1 MMPLRPLLFLLPA
14 LFCCAN
20 TVHAQRAGRLRG
32 AVLDKDT
39 RSPLEG
45 VTVAVPSAG
54 SGIGAVTDSAGFFAI
69 DSVPVGKHTV
79 TAVYTGYATAAIPEV
94 LLVTGKETVLPIL
107 LEESAQRIGEVTV
120 RTQRLNEMAVISARP
135 FDVQETER
143 YAGSR
148 ADPARA
154 ASNFAGVQ
162 GADDSRNDII
172 VRGNSP
178 QGILWRLE
186 GVDIPSPSHFAIPG
200 TSGGPVSLLNTKT
213 LQNSEFFTGAFPAEY
228 GASTAGVFDL
238 RLRAGNSERYEVT
251 AQLGFLGTE
260 LAAEG
265 PLNPGRKAKAEA
277 TSSAT
282 RQKPRG
288 GERASFLVA
297 YRYSTLALFQGLKI
311 PIGTSSVPQYQ
322 DATVKL
328 NFPLSRRSNLSFF
341 GIGGLSRID
350 LIVSTLTEPSEEIY
364 GESDRDQYFKS
375 NTGVAGTTFTSTL
388 NSKTFV
394 QVSAAV
400 TGNQITAH
408 HDKVYRGP
416 GYSLDSMR
424 PILDYDFITRS
435 VVGHGSVT
443 RKFSPQHTLKAG
455 LLGTRWSM
463 DYADSSRQYPIG
475 RQDWVRR
482 LDFAGSTALLQ
493 AYAQHR
499 YRPSDQWTL
508 TAGLHLQYL
517 THNGSTALEP
527 RLGARFRPGSG
538 VNAFSLGY
546 GLHSQMQ
553 PLYWYFSAAP
563 QAPPMP
569 RRPPESRDVAGF
581 NYHTG
586 FTRSHHLVG
595 GWDRSFRKTFRIRTE
610 AYYQY
615 LFNVPTERR
624 AGSSF
629 SGINGGSSF
638 SRLFPD
644 TLVNRGTGYNYG
656 GELTLE
662 RPFARGWYALL
673 TASVFDSKARG
684 ADGIYRPTDYAST
697 YALNLLGGT
706 EQRLSKATTLILG
719 GKITAAGG
727 RRYSPPDV
735 AASNAFGDLIVVDSL
750 RNTLRFPPYF
760 RADVKA
766 GVRINAARI
775 THELA
780 VDLVNVAGVKNIL
793 ALTYSPERAAAGDD
807 PFVKEY
813 QLGFLPLFYYRVDF
827 GFRAGTPS
835 SAAHSGE

>member
-1 MMPLRPLLFLLPA
+1 MRFLLRSCVCFSLAA
-14 LFCCAN
+14 LFCAH
-20 TVHAQRAGRLRG
+20 VHAQRAGRLRG
-32 AVLDKDT
+32 TVVDKDSRT
-39 RSPLEG
+39 PLTG
-45 VTVAVPSAG
+45 VTIVVSSAG
-54 SGIGAVTDSAGFFAI
+54 SGIGTSTDSLGAFVI

-79 TAVYTGYATAAIPEV
+79 AAVYPGYTTATLPEV
-94 LLVTGKETVLPIL
+94 LVGTGRETVMLIA
-107 LEESAQRIGEVTV
+107 LEESAEKLGEVTV

-228 GASTAGVFDL
+228 GATTAGVFDL
-238 RLRAGNSERYEVT
+238 RLRSGNSERYEMT

-265 PLNPGRKAKAEA
+265 PLSKK
-277 TSSAT
+277 S
-282 RQKPRG
+282 K
-288 GERASFLVA
+288 ASFLAA
-297 YRYSTLALFQGLKI
+297 YRYSTLALFQGLDI

-328 NFPLSRRSNLSFF
+328 NFPLGRKSNLSFF

-364 GESDRDQYFKS
+364 GESDRDQYFTS
-375 NTGVAGTTFTSTL
+375 NTGVAGATFTRTVS
-388 NSKTFV
+388 SKSFV
-394 QVSAAV
+394 QISAAL
-400 TGNQITAH
+400 TGNRIYAH

-435 VVGHGSVT
+435 LTSHAFAT
-443 RKFSPQHTLKAG
+443 HKFSARHTLKAG
-455 LLGTRWSM
+455 LVTTRYCL
-463 DYADSSRQYPIG
+463 DLQDSSRQYPEG

-482 LDFAGSTALLQ
+482 LDYSGSTALLQ

-499 YRPSDQWTL
+499 YRPSDRWTL
-508 TAGLHLQYL
+508 TAGLHTQYL
-517 THNGSTALEP
+517 THNGSVALEP
-527 RLGARFRPGSG
+527 RLGARFRPDGA
-538 VNAFSLGY
+538 NAFSLGY
-546 GLHSQMQ
+546 GLLSQAQ
-553 PLYWYFSAAP
+553 PLYWYYAAAP
-563 QAPPMP
+563 QAPPSQAYIYP
-569 RRPPESRDVAGF
+569 H
-581 NYHTG
+581 NYHVG

-595 GWDRSFRKTFRIRTE
+595 GWNHSFKKNLRLRTE
-610 AYYQY
+610 AYGQY
-615 LFNVPTERR
+615 LFRVPIEKR

-638 SRLFPD
+638 GRLFPD
-644 TLVNRGTGYNYG
+644 TLVNEGTGYNYG
-656 GELTLE
+656 LELTLE
-662 RPFARGWYALL
+662 RPFTRGWYALF
-673 TASVFDSKARG
+673 TASVFESQARG
-684 ADGIYRPTDYAST
+684 ADGAYRPTDYAGNV
-697 YALNLLGGT
+697 AANLLAGT
-706 EQRLSKATTLILG
+706 ERRLSRSTTLILG

-735 AASNAFGDLIVVDSL
+735 AASNSYGDLIVVDSL
-750 RNTLRFPPYF
+750 RNTLRFPAYF
-760 RADVKA
+760 RADAKVGA
-766 GVRINAARI
+766 RINGRRL

-780 VDLVNVAGVKNIL
+780 VDLVNVAGIKNVL
-793 ALTYSPERAAAGDD
+793 NLTYSPDLAAAGTD
-807 PFVKEY
+807 PFIREY

-827 GFRAGTPS
+827 GFKRNANQL
-835 SAAHSGE
+835 AN